1 MSRGA
6 TIPELVI
13 VALII
18 GVIASIASPSF
29 RRTLERIAVVGA
41 AQRVTAV
48 HHLAR
53 STAINRSTPTRYE
66 LDTAAGRVTLSIRN
80 PVRRWD
86 TVRVYRLEGVRLKA
100 SQRTVTFGPLGL
112 GLGASNTRVVFS
124 RGESAETL
132 TVSRTGRLRRQ

>member
-1 MSRGA
+1 MARGA

-13 VALII
+13 VTLII
-18 GVIASIASPSF
+18 GAIASIATPPM
-29 RRTLERIAVVGA
+29 RRMLERAAVVGA

-53 STAINRSTPTRYE
+53 STAIARSTVTRYE
-66 LDTAAGRVTLSIRN
+66 LDTTAGNVTLSIRR
-80 PVRRWD
+80 PDRRWD
-86 TVRVYRLEGVRLKA
+86 TVRVHELGTVRLKA